1 VPVPTL
7 CASAAGQHAYASQC
21 TARQG
26 RRPIRR
32 RSRLVTVSATV
43 RSNATAPSPIHRRP
57 PRDDANGTIA
67 LISPT
72 PPNGMATAPMMC
84 RTRKAMASSERF
96 WCSRM
101 LP

>member
-1 VPVPTL
+1 VPKL

-32 RSRLVTVSATV
+32 RTRLVTVSATM
-43 RSNATAPSPIHRRP
+43 RSNATAPSPIHKRP
-57 PRDDANGTIA
+57 PLADANGTIA
-67 LISPT
+67 LSSPT

-84 RTRKAMASSERF
+84 RIRKATASSEMF

-101 LP
+101 LL